1 LIKKLKSWEDLGM
14 AETGVET
21 FAIEGLFLFSPKVFA
36 DERGHFLECFNQKRL
51 EALGIAFD
59 AKQCNQSFS
68 RRGVLRGLHY
78 QVKRP
83 QAKLVQVLQGE
94 VYDVAV
100 DIRPGSPSF
109 GRWQGV
115 RLVAS
120 QPQLFLLPAGFAHG
134 FQVLSETALFQY
146 FCSDFYSPA
155 DERGIAWNDPQ
166 LAIPWPLAE
175 PVVSSKDAILPLL
188 KDLPS
193 HERRTP

>member
-1 LIKKLKSWEDLGM
+1 M
-14 AETGVET
+14 AESAVET
-21 FAIEGLFLFSPKVFA
+21 FAIEGLFLFRAQVFA
-36 DERGHFLECFNQKRL
+36 DERGHFLECFNQRRL
-51 EALGIAFD
+51 KERGIDFNAR
-59 AKQCNQSFS
+59 QCNQSFS

-78 QVKRP
+78 QINQP

-109 GRWQGV
+109 GHWQAV
-115 RLVAS
+115 LLRAC
-120 QPQLFLLPAGFAHG
+120 QPQLFLIPAGFAHG
-134 FQVLSETALFQY
+134 FQVLSESALFQY
-146 FCSDFYSPA
+146 FCSDFYAPP

-175 PVVSSKDAILPLL
+175 PVVSAKDAILPLL